1 MQLEDLIKEAA
12 NKSPE
17 FKKKWGYWVVQR
29 KKIPTFEWLM
39 ENLEL
44 ALGSTYVKMAAKD
57 AIEAMNSAP
66 ANNDID
72 NTLNIEDNINEV
84 E

>member
-1 MQLEDLIKEAA
+1 
-12 NKSPE
+12 
-17 FKKKWGYWVVQR
+17 
-29 KKIPTFEWLM
+29 M

-44 ALGSTYVKMAAKD
+44 ALGSTYVKMAAKA